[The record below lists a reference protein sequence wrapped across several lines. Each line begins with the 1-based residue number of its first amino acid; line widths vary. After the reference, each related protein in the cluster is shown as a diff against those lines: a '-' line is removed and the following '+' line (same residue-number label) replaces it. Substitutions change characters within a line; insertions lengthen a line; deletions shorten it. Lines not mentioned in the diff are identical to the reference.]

1 MDWLKAIAGAI
12 GLADLWSKYFT
23 KKDDQNTG
31 RALQNCDALQA
42 NAEQAT
48 NAAIIEE
55 RNDALDHD
63 ALADKL
69 SKQTGVRP

>member
-1 MDWLKAIAGAI
+1 MEVLKAIAKAI

-31 RALQNCDALQA
+31 RALERADTLQA
-42 NAEQAT
+42 NAEQVT

-55 RNDALDHD
+55 RNAALGHG
-63 ALADKL
+63 ALVDKL
-69 SKQTGVRP
+69 RRQTGVDP